1 MLNDYKGLKLIASSN
16 PHIRNNED
24 TRSIMLDVIIAL
36 CPALIMSV
44 IRFGFRALISVLVS
58 VVSAMFF
65 EWLYRKLMHKTQT
78 LGDLSAAVTGVLLAF
93 VCPVTLPYWMLIVG
107 NFFAIFLVKQL
118 YGGLGKNFLN
128 PALAGRAA
136 LVACY
141 TSQMTSW
148 IDPASGK
155 APLFGGADV
164 VTAATPLA
172 MMKGGEFAEV
182 TAQYSLSDMF
192 IGNIGGSLGEISAMM
207 LLIGGLYLI
216 FRKVI
221 SWQIPVAYI
230 GTVAVLTLA
239 SPPGQRR
246 DELDALQRAR
256 RRPVPRR
263 VLYGHRLCHL
273 PRHKEGPADLRHRLR
288 SADGVHPPLRLLS
301 RGRLLF
307 HPVMNCCTWML
318 DKYTKPTLY
327 RRSIRKQRRRRQRNE
342 DRR

>member
-221 SWQIPVAYI
+221 SWHTPVAFI
-230 GTVAVLTLA
+230 ATVAVLCLISAPAGISAVDYMLYNVFGGGLMLGAIFMATDYA
-239 SPPGQRR
+239 TSPVTKPGQIIFGIGCGLLTCFIRR
-246 DELDALQRAR
+246 FGSY
-256 RRPVPRR
+256 P
-263 VLYGHRLCHL
+263 
-273 PRHKEGPADLRHRLR
+273 EGVCYSILI
-288 SADGVHPPLRLLS
+288 
-301 RGRLLF
+301 
-307 HPVMNCCTWML
+307 MNCTTWLL
-318 DKYTKPTLY
+318 DKYIRPTIY
-327 RRSIRKQRRRRQRNE
+327 GAPKKE
-342 DRR
+342 KKEAAAK

>member
-230 GTVAVLTLA
+230 GTVAVLTFLFPQGNDA
-239 SPPGQRR
+239 MSWMLYNVLGGGLFLGAFFMATDYVTTPLLPGGKVVFGIGCG
-246 DELDALQRAR
+246 LITMMI
-256 RRPVPRR
+256 
-263 VLYGHRLCHL
+263 RLWGQY
-273 PRHKEGPADLRHRLR
+273 PEGVSFSILI
-288 SADGVHPPLRLLS
+288 
-301 RGRLLF
+301 
-307 HPVMNCCTWML
+307 MNCLTPLIDSFFQKRMYGGA
-318 DKYTKPTLY
+318 KK
-327 RRSIRKQRRRRQRNE
+327 NE
-342 DRR
+342 K

>member
-230 GTVAVLTLA
+230 GTVAVS
-239 SPPGQRR
+239 SP
-246 DELDALQRAR
+246 RATTR
-256 RRPVPRR
+256 
-263 VLYGHRLCHL
+263 
-273 PRHKEGPADLRHRLR
+273 
-288 SADGVHPPLRLLS
+288 
-301 RGRLLF
+301 
-307 HPVMNCCTWML
+307 
-318 DKYTKPTLY
+318 
-327 RRSIRKQRRRRQRNE
+327 
-342 DRR
+342 

>member
-16 PHIRNNED
+16 PHIRTNED

-36 CPALIMSV
+36 CPALLMSV
-44 IRFGFRALISVLVS
+44 LRFGFRALISVLVS

-65 EWLYRKLMHKTQT
+65 EWLYRKLLHKTQT
-78 LGDLSAAVTGVLLAF
+78 IGDLSAAVTGVLLAF

-107 NFFAIFLVKQL
+107 NFFAIFVVKQL

-148 IDPASGK
+148 IAPGEK
-155 APLFGGADV
+155 AALFGGADV

-172 MMKGGEFAEV
+172 MMKGGEFEAL
-182 TAQYSLSDMF
+182 TSQYSLSDMF
-192 IGNIGGSLGEISAMM
+192 IGNIGGSLGEISSMM

-230 GTVAVLTLA
+230 GTVAVLTFLF
-239 SPPGQRR
+239 PQGN
-246 DELDALQRAR
+246 DAL
-256 RRPVPRR
+256 
-263 VLYGHRLCHL
+263 
-273 PRHKEGPADLRHRLR
+273 
-288 SADGVHPPLRLLS
+288 
-301 RGRLLF
+301 
-307 HPVMNCCTWML
+307 TWML
-318 DKYTKPTLY
+318 YNVLGGGLFLGAFFMATDYVTAPQTCWGRALFGIGAGLLTCLIRFYGSYAEGVSFAILFMNILTPYLSRWTQSKPLGGA
-327 RRSIRKQRRRRQRNE
+327 KA
-342 DRR
+342 

>member
-16 PHIRNNED
+16 PHIRTNED

-36 CPALIMSV
+36 CPALLMSV
-44 IRFGFRALISVLVS
+44 LRFGFRALISVLVS

-65 EWLYRKLMHKTQT
+65 EWLYRKLLHKTQT
-78 LGDLSAAVTGVLLAF
+78 IGDLSAAVTGVLLAF

-107 NFFAIFLVKQL
+107 NFFAIFVVKQL

-148 IDPASGK
+148 IAPGEK
-155 APLFGGADV
+155 AALFGGADV

-172 MMKGGEFAEV
+172 MMKGGEFEAL
-182 TAQYSLSDMF
+182 TSQYSLSDMF
-192 IGNIGGSLGEISAMM
+192 IGNIGGSLGEISSMM

-230 GTVAVLTLA
+230 GTVAVLTFLF
-239 SPPGQRR
+239 PQGN
-246 DELDALQRAR
+246 DAL
-256 RRPVPRR
+256 
-263 VLYGHRLCHL
+263 
-273 PRHKEGPADLRHRLR
+273 
-288 SADGVHPPLRLLS
+288 
-301 RGRLLF
+301 
-307 HPVMNCCTWML
+307 TWML
-318 DKYTKPTLY
+318 YNL
-327 RRSIRKQRRRRQRNE
+327 SLIHI
-342 DRR
+342 

>member
-65 EWLYRKLMHKTQT
+65 EWLYRKLMNKTQT
-78 LGDLSAAVTGVLLAF
+78 LGDLSAAVTGILLAF

-141 TSQMTSW
+141 TSQMTKW

-216 FRKVI
+216 FRKADPRCLHRHGGSPHV
-221 SWQIPVAYI
+221 P
-230 GTVAVLTLA
+230 L
-239 SPPGQRR
+239 PPGQRC

-263 VLYGHRLCHL
+263 VLHGH
-273 PRHKEGPADLRHRLR
+273 
-288 SADGVHPPLRLLS
+288 
-301 RGRLLF
+301 
-307 HPVMNCCTWML
+307 
-318 DKYTKPTLY
+318 
-327 RRSIRKQRRRRQRNE
+327 
-342 DRR
+342 

>member
-128 PALAGRAA
+128 PALAARAA

-141 TSQMTSW
+141 ASAMTSW
-148 IDPASGK
+148 SKVDAATGATPMALLK
-155 APLFGGADV
+155 AGDMEAL
-164 VTAATPLA
+164 TAAYPIKDMA
-172 MMKGGEFAEV
+172 IGFISGSAGEV
-182 TAQYSLSDMF
+182 
-192 IGNIGGSLGEISAMM
+192 SALM
-207 LLIGGLYLI
+207 LLIGGVYLI
-216 FRKVI
+216 VRKVI
-221 SWQIPVAYI
+221 SWQTPVAYI
-230 GTVAVLTLA
+230 ATVAVVTFLFPRGNDPMTFMLYNVLGGGLFLGA
-239 SPPGQRR
+239 FFMATDYVTSPVTKKGQLIFGLGCGLITVFIRYFGSY
-246 DELDALQRAR
+246 
-256 RRPVPRR
+256 P
-263 VLYGHRLCHL
+263 
-273 PRHKEGPADLRHRLR
+273 EGVCYSIL
-288 SADGVHPPLRLLS
+288 
-301 RGRLLF
+301 
-307 HPVMNCCTWML
+307 VMNCCTWII
-318 DKYTKPTLY
+318 DKYTKPT
-327 RRSIRKQRRRRQRNE
+327 RFGVDKKAAKE
-342 DRR
+342 AAKK

>member
-141 TSQMTSW
+141 TSQMTKW

-230 GTVAVLTLA
+230 GTVAVLTFLF
-239 SPPGQRR
+239 PQGN
-246 DELDALQRAR
+246 DAM
-256 RRPVPRR
+256 
-263 VLYGHRLCHL
+263 
-273 PRHKEGPADLRHRLR
+273 
-288 SADGVHPPLRLLS
+288 S
-301 RGRLLF
+301 
-307 HPVMNCCTWML
+307 WML
-318 DKYTKPTLY
+318 YNVLGGGLFLGAFFMATDYVTSPTTEKGKLVFGIGLGVITCLIRFFGTMNEGVSFAILLMNLLVPYIEVLTRQDLLGISKP
-327 RRSIRKQRRRRQRNE
+327 KKNKGGAAK
-342 DRR
+342 

>member
-1 MLNDYKGLKLIASSN
+1 MLNDYKGLKLLASSH
-16 PHIRNNED
+16 PPLRNNED
-24 TRSIMLDVIIAL
+24 TRSIMLAVIIAL

-78 LGDLSAAVTGVLLAF
+78 FGDLSAAVTGVLLAF

-141 TSQMTSW
+141 TGQMTSW
-148 IDPASGK
+148 IDPSTK
-155 APLFGGADV
+155 APLFGGLADV
-164 VTAATPLA
+164 VTAATPLTT
-172 MMKGGEFAEV
+172 MKSGEFAEL

-192 IGNIGGSLGEISAMM
+192 IGNIGGSLGEISSMM

-230 GTVAVLTLA
+230 GSVAILTFLF
-239 SPPGQRR
+239 PQGN
-246 DELDALQRAR
+246 DAL
-256 RRPVPRR
+256 
-263 VLYGHRLCHL
+263 
-273 PRHKEGPADLRHRLR
+273 
-288 SADGVHPPLRLLS
+288 
-301 RGRLLF
+301 
-307 HPVMNCCTWML
+307 TWML
-318 DKYTKPTLY
+318 YNVLGGGLFLGAFFIGVPARTA
-327 RRSIRKQRRRRQRNE
+327 RRLFVIRHDRLLCSLQR
-342 DRR
+342 